1 MKGKFMK
8 NKSVK
13 KDKEDYELSDFNTDM
28 PEIVNESMEVKP
40 KYKGK
45 LKMLKTSVSLP
56 GYVIDDLRQIARIK
70 GMASYQTVLRELL
83 SEKIYEEKKRLDL
96 F

>member
-1 MKGKFMK
+1 MK
-8 NKSVK
+8 NKQIK
-13 KDKEDYELSDFNTDM
+13 KNHEDYELSDFNIDM
-28 PEIVNESMEVKP
+28 PEIISKSMEVKP

-45 LKMLKTSVSLP
+45 LRMFKTSVSLP

-70 GMASYQTVLRELL
+70 GMTSYQAVLRELL
-83 SEKIYEEKKRLDL
+83 SEKLYEEKKRLDL

>member
-1 MKGKFMK
+1 MK
-8 NKSVK
+8 NKPVK
-13 KDKEDYELSDFNTDM
+13 KDQEDYELSDFNIDM

-45 LKMLKTSVSLP
+45 LRMLKTSVSLP
-56 GYVIDDLRQIARIK
+56 GYVIDDLRLMARIK
-70 GMASYQTVLRELL
+70 GMTSYQAVLRELL